1 MSVSRNTLTE
11 APIWLKTLELGL
23 RWFSYDFLHISR
35 PSPYGYGVEERQQC
49 WKRPVFLVKMGPLAY
64 EDTESIIMGLR
75 SVDILSSAIFWHSTP
90 IPGSNS
96 GGGEGKQ
103 KSKNITMPK
112 NSTR

>member
-35 PSPYGYGVEERQQC
+35 PSPYGYGGRGASTVLEKARFPSQN
-49 WKRPVFLVKMGPLAY
+49 GPLAY

-75 SVDILSSAIFWHSTP
+75 SVDILSSAIFWHSNIFGFLFTFPTP
-90 IPGSNS
+90 
-96 GGGEGKQ
+96 
-103 KSKNITMPK
+103 
-112 NSTR
+112 